1 MKLLIADDHP
11 LVVEGVRQVL
21 EREPAFEIVGSASSG
36 SEVLPLIGR
45 LNPDVVL
52 LDLRMPGIDGFGCLD
67 RIRANHPKVKVVVL
81 SMLGDPEQIQTAF
94 KRGACGFVIK
104 NIDPSDLASAIR
116 QAVEGTAYHAQGLP
130 GLNDNSVARA
140 AGLTEREVTIM
151 KAVALGL
158 SNQAIGKEL
167 WVTEQTVKFH
177 LTNVY
182 RKIGVTNRTE
192 AARWAF
198 AHGLADDPLPSGSAD
213 TSLLE
218 RDAAHTA

>member
-11 LVVEGVRQVL
+11 LVVAGIKEVL
-21 EREPAFEIVGSASSG
+21 AREPLLEIVGSASSG
-36 SEVLPLIGR
+36 SEVMPLIGR

-52 LDLRMPGIDGFGCLD
+52 LDLRMPGVDGLGCLERIHD
-67 RIRANHPKVKVVVL
+67 RYPKIKVVVL
-81 SMLGDPEQIQTAF
+81 SMTTDPEQIQAAF

-104 NIDPSDLASAIR
+104 SIDPADLASAIR
-116 QAVEGTAYHAQGLP
+116 QAVNGTAFHALGLP
-130 GLNDNSVARA
+130 ALNENAVARA
-140 AGLTEREVTIM
+140 AGLTDRELMIM
-151 KAVALGL
+151 KAVSRGL

-182 RKIGVTNRTE
+182 RKLGVTNRTE

-198 AHGLADDPLPSGSAD
+198 AKGLVDEDAVTPLVDG
-213 TSLLE
+213 
-218 RDAAHTA
+218 

>member
-11 LVVEGVRQVL
+11 LILVGVRQIL
-21 EREPAFEIVGSASSG
+21 EGEPLFEVVGTATTG
-36 SEVLPLIGR
+36 AEVLPLVAR

-52 LDLRMPGIDGFGCLD
+52 LDLRMPGMDGLGCLE
-67 RIRANHPKVKVVVL
+67 RIRERHPKVKVVVL
-81 SMLGDPEQIQTAF
+81 SMSTDPEQIQAAF

-104 NIDPSDLASAIR
+104 SIDPSDLASAIR
-116 QAVEGTAYHAQGLP
+116 QAVQGTAFHALGLP
-130 GLNDNSVARA
+130 ALNENAVGRA

-151 KAVALGL
+151 KAVSRGL

-177 LTNVY
+177 LTNIY
-182 RKIGVTNRTE
+182 KKLGVTNRTE

-198 AHGLADDPLPSGSAD
+198 AKGLADEASAGGE
-213 TSLLE
+213 TVE
-218 RDAAHTA
+218 NFGA

>member
-11 LVVEGVRQVL
+11 LVVAGIREVL
-21 EREPAFEIVGSASSG
+21 AREPLLEIVGSASSG
-36 SEVLPLIGR
+36 SEVMPLIGR

-52 LDLRMPGIDGFGCLD
+52 LDLRMPGVDGLGCLERIHD
-67 RIRANHPKVKVVVL
+67 RYPKIKVVVL
-81 SMLGDPEQIQTAF
+81 SMTTDPEQIQAAF

-104 NIDPSDLASAIR
+104 SIDPADLASAIR
-116 QAVEGTAYHAQGLP
+116 QAVNGTAFHALGLP
-130 GLNDNSVARA
+130 ALNENAVARA
-140 AGLTEREVTIM
+140 AGLTDRELMIM
-151 KAVALGL
+151 KAVSRGL

-182 RKIGVTNRTE
+182 RKLGVTNRTE

-198 AHGLADDPLPSGSAD
+198 AKGLVDEEAVTPLSAD
-213 TSLLE
+213 
-218 RDAAHTA
+218 

>member
-11 LVVEGVRQVL
+11 LVVAGIREVL
-21 EREPAFEIVGSASSG
+21 AREPLLEIVGSASSG
-36 SEVLPLIGR
+36 AEVMPLIGR

-52 LDLRMPGIDGFGCLD
+52 LDLRMPGVDGLGCLERIHD
-67 RIRANHPKVKVVVL
+67 RYPKIKVVVL
-81 SMLGDPEQIQTAF
+81 SMTTDPEQIQAAF

-104 NIDPSDLASAIR
+104 SIDPADLASAIR
-116 QAVEGTAYHAQGLP
+116 QAVNGTAFHALGLP
-130 GLNDNSVARA
+130 ALHENAVART
-140 AGLTEREVTIM
+140 AGLTDRELMIM
-151 KAVALGL
+151 KAVSRGL

-182 RKIGVTNRTE
+182 RKLGVTNRTE

-198 AHGLADDPLPSGSAD
+198 AKGLVDEDAVAPLADS
-213 TSLLE
+213 
-218 RDAAHTA
+218 